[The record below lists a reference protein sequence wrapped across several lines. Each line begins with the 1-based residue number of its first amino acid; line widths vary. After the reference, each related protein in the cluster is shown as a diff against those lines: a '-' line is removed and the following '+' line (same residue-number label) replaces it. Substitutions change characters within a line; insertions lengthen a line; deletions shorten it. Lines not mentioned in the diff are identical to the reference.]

1 MFSAW
6 RAIRGN
12 RSFLSEEPMFR
23 KTIAHIL
30 VLALGLL
37 FVGSPSAFAKSK
49 AEKAAEFAAKVKT
62 EIAKLGTGPDARIEV
77 KLRDKTKLK
86 GYISKVGEN
95 SFAIADPDTNA
106 ETNVPYPNV
115 TKATGAN
122 MSTGAKIAIGVLAGI
137 GAVFLV
143 LWLVYLAHQ

>member
-1 MFSAW
+1 
-6 RAIRGN
+6 
-12 RSFLSEEPMFR
+12 MFR
-23 KTIAHIL
+23 KTTVYVLTVALCLL
-30 VLALGLL
+30 V
-37 FVGSPSAFAKSK
+37 VGVPNVAAKSK

-62 EIAKLGTGPDARIEV
+62 NIAKLGTGPDARIEV

-86 GYISKVGEN
+86 GYISQVGTD
-95 SFAIADPDTNA
+95 SFVITDPETKA

-115 TKATGAN
+115 AKATGQN

-143 LWLVYLAHQ
+143 LWIIYAATES